1 MEAIIMK
8 MSPKNST
15 VIVEMERDGEG
26 FYIIQSDLEKQRENS
41 SLFVCNMDSSQSSFK
56 KKSGWS
62 NIQDLMKVI
71 LVAVK

>member
-1 MEAIIMK
+1 MK

>member
-26 FYIIQSDLEKQRENS
+26 FYIIQSELEKQREHS
-41 SLFVCNMDSSQSSFK
+41 SLFGCNTDSSQSS
-56 KKSGWS
+56 
-62 NIQDLMKVI
+62 
-71 LVAVK
+71 

>member
-41 SLFVCNMDSSQSSFK
+41 SLSVTWIALNLLLK
-56 KKSGWS
+56 KKIGTVKYSGFNES
-62 NIQDLMKVI
+62 HFSSS
-71 LVAVK
+71 